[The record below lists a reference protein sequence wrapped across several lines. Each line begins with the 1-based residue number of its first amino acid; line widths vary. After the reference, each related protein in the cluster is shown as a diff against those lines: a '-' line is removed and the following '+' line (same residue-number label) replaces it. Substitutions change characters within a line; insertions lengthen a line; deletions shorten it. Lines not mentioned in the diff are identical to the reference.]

1 MLIIR
6 GNNVFPS
13 SIEAIV
19 REFPTVAE
27 FRIIITR
34 HREMPHVKLELEL
47 HPHAE
52 TASLAETIA
61 ATIKQRLQFQAEV
74 TLVPGG
80 TLPRFEMKAK
90 RVVDQRNGG

>member
-1 MLIIR
+1 MLVIR

-19 REFPTVAE
+19 REFPSVAE
-27 FRIIITR
+27 FRIVVTR
-34 HREMPHVKLELEL
+34 HREMNHIRLEVE
-47 HPHAE
+47 PQ
-52 TASLAETIA
+52 TAGDSSQLAEIIA

-74 TLVPGG
+74 ILVPEG

-90 RVVDQRNGG
+90 RVVRETP